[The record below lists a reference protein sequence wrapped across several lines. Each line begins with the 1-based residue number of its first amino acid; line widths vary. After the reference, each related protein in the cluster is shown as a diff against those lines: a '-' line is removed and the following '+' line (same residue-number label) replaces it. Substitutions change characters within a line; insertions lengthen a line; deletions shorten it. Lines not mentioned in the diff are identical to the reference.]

1 MLIGV
6 TKAGNLINLNNGF
19 ERPRQPYFG
28 SLEQWLLLGALA
40 LVCFGVMFLMRKKPV
55 VVRDWVKIALV
66 WVIVWQID
74 WLCFY
79 VLYAGRGWDRLQVWI
94 VVSVVTGAIWT
105 VGARWLKQV
114 IDPKKDIFNMTGKR
128 RHEED
133 DDWPW

>member
-6 TKAGNLINLNNGF
+6 AKAGNLINLNNGF

-66 WVIVWQID
+66 
-74 WLCFY
+74 
-79 VLYAGRGWDRLQVWI
+79 
-94 VVSVVTGAIWT
+94 
-105 VGARWLKQV
+105 
-114 IDPKKDIFNMTGKR
+114 
-128 RHEED
+128 
-133 DDWPW
+133 